1 MYYSYMEY
9 MTVDDYI
16 SQKPEEIQN
25 KLIQLRKLI
34 KEIAPEAKEK
44 ISYGMPFYE
53 YKGRLVYFAL
63 MKNHIGLYIPP
74 PIIEQH
80 KKELENYGTTVSAVH
95 LPLDKDLPVALITQ
109 LIKARMKHN
118 EVMQKVK

>member
-1 MYYSYMEY
+1 MEY

-16 SQKPEEIQN
+16 SQKPEEIQS